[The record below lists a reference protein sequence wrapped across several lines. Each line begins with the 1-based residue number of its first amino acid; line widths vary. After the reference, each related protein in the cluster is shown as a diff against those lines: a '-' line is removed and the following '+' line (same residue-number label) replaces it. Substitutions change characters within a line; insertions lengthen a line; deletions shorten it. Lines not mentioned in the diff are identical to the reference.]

1 MNLLIT
7 GGSGFIGSNFVEMVL
22 DIKSSHVSKVV
33 NLDSLTY
40 AGNTDNTKS
49 FKNDEKYVFEKVDL
63 CDSVELLRV
72 FKQHNISHV
81 IHLAAE
87 SHVDNSILNPSAFIN
102 SNIVGTF
109 NLLRVSK
116 QMNVER
122 FHHVSTDEVFGSL
135 GDSGKFTEET
145 PYDPRNPYSA
155 SKASSDFLVRSYFH
169 TYGFPITISNCSNNY
184 GPKQHSEKFIPV
196 VIKSILENKKIPL
209 YGSGTNIR
217 DWIYV
222 KDHCQG
228 IWDVF
233 TRGSLGETYCIG
245 SNCEMR
251 NIDIIHA
258 ICKEMGVEPSDCI
271 EYVKD
276 RAGHDFR
283 YAINSNKIE
292 STLGWKPTVSFEVG
306 IKKTIRWYS
315 EKH

>member
-7 GGSGFIGSNFVEMVL
+7 GGSGFIGSNFIEMVL

-283 YAINSNKIE
+283 YAIDSNKIE
-292 STLGWKPTVSFEVG
+292 YMLGWKPTVSFEVG

>member
-7 GGSGFIGSNFVEMVL
+7 GGCGFIGSNLVEMVL
-22 DIKSSHVSKVV
+22 KEKNLDVSRVV
-33 NLDSLTY
+33 NLDVLTY
-40 AGNTDNTKS
+40 AGDVENTKT
-49 FKNDEKYVFEKVDL
+49 FAEEGKYFFEKVDL
-63 CDSVELLRV
+63 RNTSELLRV
-72 FKQHNISHV
+72 FEKHNIDHV

-87 SHVDNSILNPSAFIN
+87 SHVDNSIDNPSAFID

-109 NLLRVSK
+109 NLLNVSRQIGVK
-116 QMNVER
+116 R
-122 FHHVSTDEVFGSL
+122 FHHVSTDEVYGSL
-135 GDSGKFTEET
+135 GSDGKFTEAT

-155 SKASSDFLVRSYFH
+155 SKAASDFLVRSYFH
-169 TYGFPITISNCSNNY
+169 TYGFPATISNCSNNY
-184 GPKQHSEKFIPV
+184 GPRQHSEKFIPV
-196 VIKSILENKKIPL
+196 VISCIMENKKIPL

-245 SNCEMR
+245 SNCEMK
-251 NIDIIHA
+251 NIDIINA

-283 YAINSNKIE
+283 YAIDSNKIE
-292 STLGWKPTVSFEVG
+292 HMLGWKPTVSFEEG
-306 IKKTIRWYS
+306 IRKTIRWYS

>member
-1 MNLLIT
+1 LNLLIT

-22 DIKSSHVSKVV
+22 DEKSSHVSKVV
-33 NLDSLTY
+33 NLDCLTY
-40 AGNTDNTKS
+40 AGNTENTKA

-63 CDSVELLRV
+63 CDTTELSRV

-87 SHVDNSILNPSAFIN
+87 SHVDNSILNPSAFID
-102 SNIVGTF
+102 SNVVGTL
-109 NLLRVSK
+109 NLLKFSL

-135 GDSGKFTEET
+135 GDTGKFSEET

-155 SKASSDFLVRSYFH
+155 SKAASDFLVRSYFH

-184 GPKQHSEKFIPV
+184 GPRQHSEKFIPV
-196 VIKSILENKKIPL
+196 VIKSIMANKKIPL

-258 ICKEMGVEPSDCI
+258 ICKGMGVKPSDCI

-283 YAINSNKIE
+283 YAIDSNKIE
-292 STLGWKPTVSFEVG
+292 YMLGWKPTVSFEEG